1 VPKPL
6 VIVESPTK
14 ARTIRRFLGDDW
26 VVEASVGH
34 VRDLPRSAK
43 EIPASIKREPWAR
56 LGVDTE
62 HGFRPL
68 YIIPPEKREQI
79 KRLRSLLADAS
90 ELYLATDEDREGESI
105 AWHLVEVLAP
115 SVPVARMVF
124 HEITESAIRNALN
137 QTRGIDRGLVNA
149 QETRRILDRLFGYEV
164 SPVLW
169 KKVLPRLSAG
179 RVQSV
184 ACRLL
189 VERER
194 ERMAF
199 VRARYFDVV
208 AQLDPQIQPSVV
220 ERRFKAR
227 LVGVDG
233 ERIAQGRDFD
243 AQGLARDGV
252 VVLEGEMAAAIAEA
266 LEGSAAR
273 VIDLVERSFTR
284 RPDPPFMTSTLQQE
298 AARRLRFSAQ
308 RTMAVAQRLYEQ
320 GYITYMRTDSV
331 ALSDE
336 ALAEARRLIAG
347 QYPRAQVPTPRRYRS
362 RVKNAQEA
370 HEAIRPAG
378 ARWRAPA
385 ELASE
390 LSGDE
395 LRLYELIWRR
405 TLASQMADAKGS
417 SLVVTIDAELE
428 ASAELPYRRV
438 QLEARGRTITEPGFL
453 VVYPEQLEETDEVEL
468 PILTIGQGL
477 DVVEAEASAH
487 ETQPPARY
495 TEASLVRALEERGI
509 GRPSTYAQI
518 ISTLLDRSYAW
529 RRQQTLV
536 PTFLGFAV
544 VQLLERYFAELVDY
558 SFTARLEDDL
568 DRIAMG
574 EEEPEPYLAQFY
586 WGNGRPGLHTLVTER
601 LGEIDAR
608 EVNSIPIGRRAD
620 GTEVLVRVGRY
631 GPYLQA
637 GEETATVPEDLA
649 PDELTLER
657 AEELLRTARHGDRVL
672 GELDGEPVLLRVGR
686 YGPYI
691 QLGQDDDRSL
701 RRASLLPGQD
711 AASLTFEDA
720 VALLSLPRVVGV
732 DPETGLEITAHNG
745 RFGPYLARG
754 RETRSLDKP
763 EQLFTIDL
771 NEALARF
778 REPKRRGRS
787 ASAIELGEDPASG
800 RRVLVRSGRYGPY
813 VTDGEVNASLPRGVD
828 PASLDLETA
837 LELLAERRAR
847 LSEEARRR

>member
-1 VPKPL
+1 MPKPL

-347 QYPRAQVPTPRRYRS
+347 QHPRAQVPTPRRYRS

-385 ELASE
+385 ELAGE

-453 VVYPEQLEETDEVEL
+453 MVYPEQLEETDEVEL

-477 DVVEAEASAH
+477 DVVEAEAAAH

-686 YGPYI
+686 YGPYV
-691 QLGQDDDRSL
+691 QLGHGDDRSL

-787 ASAIELGEDPASG
+787 ASALELGEDPASG